1 MTERRVPGTRGVW
14 RRILAWVFLILF
26 CLAAPVALVAGWA
39 RLSVIDSGAYVR
51 TVTRAAGDARMRD
64 AVAQGIVRETE
75 TRLAGENPTATEAL
89 QARAV
94 AEAVGVAARGVV
106 ASDEFRATW
115 ETANRAAHQ
124 LLVTGLAQGRGQPI
138 TLDLSPLLD
147 RLQTALETSN
157 IELPPGDALNA
168 EDLQL
173 QILDAATADRLRLA
187 IARVDLAFWATLGVA
202 LLSLILA
209 IGLAPD
215 RVAALGRAGFG
226 LAIAMIALIAL
237 LIVAQQWL
245 ASATN
250 GEGGRLASAAII
262 DAVSQGLRVS
272 AVGLALAGF
281 VLAGICTG
289 LAGLRRAT
297 ARLPSAA
304 D

>member
-1 MTERRVPGTRGVW
+1 MTERRVPLG

-39 RLSVIDSGAYVR
+39 RLSLIDTETYVHI
-51 TVTRAAGDARMRD
+51 VTRAAGDARMRD

-94 AEAVGVAARGVV
+94 AETVGVAARGVV

-124 LLVTGLAQGRGQPI
+124 FLITELAQGRGQPI

-147 RLQTALETSN
+147 QIQTALETSN
-157 IELPPGDALNA
+157 IELPPGDALDV

-173 QILDAATADRLRLA
+173 QILDAATADRLRIA
-187 IARVDLAFWATLGVA
+187 IARVDLTFWAALAVA

-209 IGLAPD
+209 IGLASD

-237 LIVAQQWL
+237 MLVAQQWV
-245 ASATN
+245 ANSTN

-281 VLAGICTG
+281 VIAGICAG
-289 LAGLRRAT
+289 LATLGRAT
-297 ARLPSAA
+297 ARRAA
-304 D
+304 PGN